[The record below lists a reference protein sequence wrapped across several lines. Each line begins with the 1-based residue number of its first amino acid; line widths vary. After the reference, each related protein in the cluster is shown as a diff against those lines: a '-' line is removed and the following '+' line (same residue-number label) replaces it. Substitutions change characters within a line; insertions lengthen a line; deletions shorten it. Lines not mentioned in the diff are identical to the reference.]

1 MKVGWTRKKKH
12 KKGYHIFHFYFCLGF
27 ADWWSIHYKVRGN
40 KRVRPEKLI
49 QRQAKKEEINYY
61 PYNLSDDLMNG
72 WIELGEDKTNE
83 IMNELKR
90 RDKERLGRMEQLAEL
105 LKNTRQ
111 EV

>member
-1 MKVGWTRKKKH
+1 MRVGWTRKKKH
-12 KKGYHIFHFYFCLGF
+12 KKGYHIFHFCFCLGF
-27 ADWWSIHYKVRGN
+27 ADWWSVHYKVRGH
-40 KRVRPEKLI
+40 KRIRPEKLI
-49 QRQAKKEEINYY
+49 QRQAKKEEINYF

-72 WIELGEDKTNE
+72 WIELGEDKANE

>member
-1 MKVGWTRKKKH
+1 MKVGWTKKWKH

-27 ADWWSIHYKVRGN
+27 ADWWSVHYKVRGN

-61 PYNLSDDLMNG
+61 PYNLDEDLMNG
-72 WIELGEDKTNE
+72 WVELGEKKATE
-83 IMNELKR
+83 IMDELRR
-90 RDKERLGRMEQLAEL
+90 RDSERKERMEQMAEL
-105 LKNTRQ
+105 IKNTRQ

>member
-1 MKVGWTRKKKH
+1 MIVGWTRKKKH

-40 KRVRPEKLI
+40 KRVRLEKLI

-61 PYNLSDDLMNG
+61 PYNLSEDLMNG
-72 WIELGEDKTNE
+72 WIELGEKNANK
-83 IMNELKR
+83 IMDELKR
-90 RDKERLGRMEQLAEL
+90 RDSERKERMEQFAKL

>member
-12 KKGYHIFHFYFCLGF
+12 KKGYYIFHFYFHLGF
-27 ADWWSIHYKVRGN
+27 ADWWSVHYKVRGN

-72 WIELGEDKTNE
+72 WIELGEDKANE

-90 RDKERLGRMEQLAEL
+90 RDKERLGRIEQLAEL
-105 LKNTRQ
+105 IRNTR
-111 EV
+111 